1 MLIVEG
7 WIKGGGYMNQAQNK
21 EMTMKYMK
29 KLTNI
34 GGFLKLISFGD
45 KLKDNNIF
53 KEDWEVFILRN
64 EEQEEKALKAKQKTE
79 SAEES
84 LEMEKSE
91 NSDQEQKN

>member
-7 WIKGGGYMNQAQNK
+7 WIKGGGLMNQVQNK

-45 KLKDNNIF
+45 KLKDNLIF
-53 KEDWEVFILRN
+53 K
-64 EEQEEKALKAKQKTE
+64 
-79 SAEES
+79 
-84 LEMEKSE
+84 
-91 NSDQEQKN
+91 